1 MNKRMRY
8 MQLALEAAIPL
19 LGFFV
24 WNWSLYFILLFYFL
38 DLFASE
44 FVMHLKA
51 RQVFL
56 YQGKNEQKEW
66 LSGAGLSFG
75 LLIFVVLAAHA
86 AVYHMHPG
94 INFAHEIAAFW
105 NYEEMGVPQGYLLAP
120 LLLLMSFQQ
129 FRFEFMMPARY
140 RTVTMKALWKPHYRA
155 LLFVSISALLAVAVS
170 MVPGIPEVVYVLA
183 IVLGAS
189 AYSLFVKF

>member
-8 MQLALEAAIPL
+8 IQLALEASIPV

-51 RQVFL
+51 RQVVL
-56 YQGKNEQKEW
+56 HQGKKQQKEW
-66 LSGAGLSFG
+66 LTGAGVSLG
-75 LLIFVVLAAHA
+75 LLIFVILAAHA

-94 INFAHEIAAFW
+94 ISFAQEIAAFW
-105 NYEEMGVPQGYLLAP
+105 NYEEMGIPQGYLLAP
-120 LLLLMSFQQ
+120 LVFLMSFQQ
-129 FRFEFMMPARY
+129 FRMEFMMPARY
-140 RTVTMKALWKPHYRA
+140 RTLSMKALWKPHIRA
-155 LLFVSISALLAVAVS
+155 FLFMSLGALAALASSLL
-170 MVPGIPEVVYVLA
+170 PGIPEVIYVLS
-183 IVLGAS
+183 IVAAAT
-189 AYSLFVKF
+189 AYSLLAKF

>member
-8 MQLALEAAIPL
+8 IQLALEAAIPV

-44 FVMHLKA
+44 IVMHLKA
-51 RQVFL
+51 RQVVL
-56 YQGKNEQKEW
+56 HQGKTQQKAW
-66 LSGAGLSFG
+66 LSGAVMSSA
-75 LLIFVVLAAHA
+75 LLVFVILAAHA
-86 AVYHMHPG
+86 AVYHMHPE
-94 INFAHEIAAFW
+94 INFVHEIAAFW
-105 NYEEMGVPQGYLLAP
+105 NYEEMGIPQGYMLAP

-140 RTVTMKALWKPHYRA
+140 RTTTMKALWKPHYRA
-155 LLFVSISALLAVAVS
+155 LLLVALGALFAVGLS
-170 MVPGIPEVVYVLA
+170 MVPGIPEVVYVSS
-183 IVLGAS
+183 IVAGAS
-189 AYSLFVKF
+189 AYSLLVKF